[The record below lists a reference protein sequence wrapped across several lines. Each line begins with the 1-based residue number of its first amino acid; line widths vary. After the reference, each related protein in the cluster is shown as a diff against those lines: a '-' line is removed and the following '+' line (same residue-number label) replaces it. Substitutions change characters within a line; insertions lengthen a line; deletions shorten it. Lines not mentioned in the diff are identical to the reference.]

1 MTSARQ
7 RVALLLAPD
16 LRTVAALIDEA
27 RAALD
32 ELDYDRPPGRY
43 AIDPVVVEARRKLAE
58 ARALL
63 RGD

>member
-16 LRTVAALIDEA
+16 LRTVAALVDDA
-27 RAALD
+27 LDALD
-32 ELDYDRPPGRY
+32 ELDAGAWFEASGDP
-43 AIDPVVVEARRKLAE
+43 AIVQARRKLAE